1 MIYKESVKRKKKHRG
16 SFCFPLCFSCIL
28 TFAFLLYPYVCSF
41 TISLRL
47 LFSSSFIFVYLY
59 LYICASLIYA
69 LILFPYISLIS
80 MRLIWGMRISGIVK
94 GWSGFAAAAS

>member
-41 TISLRL
+41 L
-47 LFSSSFIFVYLY
+47 LPLY